1 MRVPLYD
8 HHLYVEL
15 RGCARGI
22 ALRFPYRRSVTDVFT
37 RSRRIRGLSHWT
49 LRSWARG
56 LPAWRRRAYPL
67 SFGTRF
73 GKLMAKPP
81 KLVDERELLVD
92 DGKCDGEAQSS
103 GVRRVALDLVQ
114 SVVCKE

>member
-1 MRVPLYD
+1 
-8 HHLYVEL
+8 
-15 RGCARGI
+15 
-22 ALRFPYRRSVTDVFT
+22 
-37 RSRRIRGLSHWT
+37 
-49 LRSWARG
+49 
-56 LPAWRRRAYPL
+56 
-67 SFGTRF
+67 
-73 GKLMAKPP
+73 MAKTP

>member
-1 MRVPLYD
+1 M
-8 HHLYVEL
+8 
-15 RGCARGI
+15 
-22 ALRFPYRRSVTDVFT
+22 TDVFS
-37 RSRRIRGLSHWT
+37 RSSRIRGLSHWT
-49 LRSWARG
+49 LRSWAR
-56 LPAWRRRAYPL
+56 RL

-73 GKLMAKPP
+73 RKLVAKTP

-114 SVVCKE
+114 PVVCKE